1 MQHFERRVSNIE
13 TFIQTSGPSYNFFP
27 TFLFVPNPPALFAWL
42 PNLKLPSLTF
52 QLMCINTIIAVV
64 TPIIN
69 SASSIDS
76 NTPLQQEQK
85 QRRIQ
90 QGRVQQQS

>member
-1 MQHFERRVSNIE
+1 
-13 TFIQTSGPSYNFFP
+13 
-27 TFLFVPNPPALFAWL
+27 
-42 PNLKLPSLTF
+42 
-52 QLMCINTIIAVV
+52 MCINTIIAVV